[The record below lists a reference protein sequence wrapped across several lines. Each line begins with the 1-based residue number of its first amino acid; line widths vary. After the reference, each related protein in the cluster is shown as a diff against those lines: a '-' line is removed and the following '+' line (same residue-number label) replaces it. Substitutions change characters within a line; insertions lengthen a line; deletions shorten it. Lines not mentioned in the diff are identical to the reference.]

1 MEFSPKF
8 NVPDQ
13 QEVERERGV
22 ISFPCCL
29 WDNYD
34 TVIHFNANSQPNQ
47 ALNFSSGDQF
57 FIIII
62 IIFLWMIINSKI
74 IVIYQYIY
82 IYSQSR
88 ANLLDMG
95 NSEHFCSQLR
105 TNPRT
110 PH

>member
-1 MEFSPKF
+1 MHMEFSPKF

-57 FIIII
+57 FFII
-62 IIFLWMIINSKI
+62 IIFSLDD
-74 IVIYQYIY
+74 YQ
-82 IYSQSR
+82 
-88 ANLLDMG
+88 
-95 NSEHFCSQLR
+95 F
-105 TNPRT
+105 
-110 PH
+110 